1 MIFGPKPR
9 DWSIKMNKKERRL
22 AMSTALVSA
31 AESMICVEDLNG
43 KFDTRKTKSVV
54 QALERWG
61 VSKDEKALLITKEVD
76 DDLMIA
82 GRNIEKLTMSTA
94 NALDIFEVLRAD
106 KIVVEESALEF
117 LRNFYNG
124 AETNA
129 AEEEDDSEVKEPAA
143 QEEE

>member
-1 MIFGPKPR
+1 
-9 DWSIKMNKKERRL
+9 
-22 AMSTALVSA
+22 MSTALVSA

-117 LRNFYNG
+117 LQNFYNG

>member
-1 MIFGPKPR
+1 
-9 DWSIKMNKKERRL
+9 
-22 AMSTALVSA
+22 MSTALVSA

>member
-1 MIFGPKPR
+1 
-9 DWSIKMNKKERRL
+9 
-22 AMSTALVSA
+22 MSTALVSA

-61 VSKDEKALLITKEVD
+61 VNKEDKALLITKEVD
-76 DDLMIA
+76 DDLVIA

-94 NALDIFEVLRAD
+94 NALDIFQVLRAD

-117 LRNFYNG
+117 LHNFYNG
-124 AETNA
+124 AGADEA
-129 AEEEDDSEVKEPAA
+129 AEEEESD
-143 QEEE
+143 EEEAETHEEE

>member
-1 MIFGPKPR
+1 
-9 DWSIKMNKKERRL
+9 
-22 AMSTALVSA
+22 MSTALVSA

-117 LRNFYNG
+117 LQNFYNG
-124 AETNA
+124 VETNA
-129 AEEEDDSEVKEPAA
+129 AEEKDDSEVKEPAA